1 MHIIFFHIYYGSD
14 MVPMMVVMMALQIM
28 VTVKWWYIFYKILF
42 HFHYDNNGTN
52 DGITVN
58 GDSEMVTSIFP
69 EVIHIIFLLLS
80 LWY

>member
-1 MHIIFFHIYYGSD
+1 
-14 MVPMMVVMMALQIM
+14 MVPMMLVMMVIQIM

-58 GDSEMVTSIFP
+58 GDSEMVT
-69 EVIHIIFLLLS
+69 VK
-80 LWY
+80 W